1 MTDKTSKSANTYV
14 YISNADD
21 GDICAYELVSSQPQG
36 SKSTTPHLEPL
47 GRIEVGNLV
56 MPMVASQ
63 DAMTLFAAVRSAP
76 YALHSFRINPRDGKL
91 NRLATTP
98 LPDSMVYISLDM
110 SGKWLL
116 STSFGG
122 NKNYVHKVNQ
132 DSSVDPIP
140 VQSFASGGKNPHS
153 IVTDQNN
160 QVVYIPHLG
169 SDEIKVHLFNPTLAK
184 PIDESPVVVSVEKEF
199 GPRHIVVSPDNKFA
213 YAITE
218 MMGKVLVYSIDSNSG
233 TLTPL
238 QSISSLPIDTKLVP
252 GKPRPPT
259 GSPDAVAFDDS
270 NMIYSAEIKLTPNG
284 KYLYTSDRANNSLS
298 GFEVDSTTG
307 RLKYLFTTPTE
318 QMPRGFGID
327 PDGAFLVATG
337 QKSENVSLY
346 SINQDNGE
354 LKLIERVPGGKG
366 ANWVTFVKKQ

>member
-76 YALHSFRINPRDGKL
+76 YALHSFRINPTDGKL

-346 SINQDNGE
+346 SINQDSGE

-366 ANWVTFVKKQ
+366 ANWVTFVKK

>member
-76 YALHSFRINPRDGKL
+76 YALHSFRINPTDGKL
-91 NRLATTP
+91 NRLATIP

>member
-1 MTDKTSKSANTYV
+1 MTDKSTKSANTYV

-36 SKSTTPHLEPL
+36 SESTTPHLEPL

-56 MPMVASQ
+56 MPMVATQ

-76 YALHSFRINPRDGKL
+76 YALHSFRINPTDGKL
-91 NRLATTP
+91 NRLATIP
-98 LPDSMVYISLDM
+98 LPDSMVYISLDK

-132 DSSVDPIP
+132 DSSVDQIP

>member
-76 YALHSFRINPRDGKL
+76 YALHSFRINPTDGKL
-91 NRLATTP
+91 NRLATIP

-346 SINQDNGE
+346 SINQENGE

>member
-1 MTDKTSKSANTYV
+1 MTDKTTKSANTYV

-36 SKSTTPHLEPL
+36 SESTTPHLEPL

-56 MPMVASQ
+56 MPMVATQ

-76 YALHSFRINPRDGKL
+76 YALHSFRINPTDGKL

-98 LPDSMVYISLDM
+98 LPDSMVYISLDK

-153 IVTDQNN
+153 IVTDQHN

-184 PIDESPVVVSVEKEF
+184 PIAESPVVVSVEKEF

-218 MMGKVLVYSIDSNSG
+218 MMGKVLVYSIDSSSG

-307 RLKYLFTTPTE
+307 KLKYLFTTPTE

-346 SINQDNGE
+346 SINQDSGE

-366 ANWVTFVKKQ
+366 ANWVTFVKK

>member
-1 MTDKTSKSANTYV
+1 MTDKTTKSASTFVYV
-14 YISNADD
+14 SNADD

-36 SKSTTPHLEPL
+36 SKNTTAHLKSI
-47 GRIEVGNLV
+47 GRTQVGNLV
-56 MPMVASQ
+56 MPMVATS
-63 DAMTLFAAVRSAP
+63 DGMTLLAAVRSAP
-76 YALHSFRINPRDGKL
+76 YSLHSFKINPTDGKL
-91 NRLATTP
+91 NWLATTP
-98 LPDSMVYISLDM
+98 LPDSMVYISLDK

-122 NKNYVHKVNQ
+122 HKNYVHKVNQ

-140 VQSFASGGKNPHS
+140 VQSFSSGGKNPHS
-153 IVTDQNN
+153 IVTDHQN
-160 QVVYIPHLG
+160 QFVYVPHLG
-169 SDEIKVHLFNPTLAK
+169 SDEIKVHPFNPTLAK
-184 PIDESPVVVSVEKEF
+184 PIGESPIVASVEKEF

-218 MMGKVLVYSIDSNSG
+218 MMGKVLVFSIDSISG
-233 TLTPL
+233 AITPL

-259 GSPDAVAFDDS
+259 GSPDAVAFDDT
-270 NMIYSAEIKLTPNG
+270 NMIYSSEIKLTPNG

-307 RLKYLFTTPTE
+307 KVKYLFTTPTE

-327 PDGAFLVATG
+327 PDGVFLVATG